1 MQAYIYASNGSAH
14 ETDGVVGGRW
24 LKNLRNF
31 TKKVLMNFRGKRER
45 AVATRCVGKMQGLP

>member
-1 MQAYIYASNGSAH
+1 MQAHIYASNGSAH
-14 ETDGVVGGRW
+14 ETAEVVGGRW

-45 AVATRCVGKMQGLP
+45 PVATQCVGKMQGPR